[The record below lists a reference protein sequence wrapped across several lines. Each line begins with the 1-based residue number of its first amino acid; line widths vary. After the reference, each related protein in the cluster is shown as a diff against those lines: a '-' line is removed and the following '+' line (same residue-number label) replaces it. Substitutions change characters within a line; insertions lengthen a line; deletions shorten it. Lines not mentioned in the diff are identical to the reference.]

1 MIKVS
6 KHQKRNVL
14 ANTRR
19 LVKDVTLVSEMV
31 KLENISKEE
40 ANIKLEKTAR
50 SIMRKDGLQ
59 TALLA
64 LSYFRAMLDKNAPDG
79 TLNGTT
85 LIYTGLEDYFSKFDQ
100 SNIPKIEIH
109 SEVKK
114 PEYPLRMKQGQYDI
128 RRSTN

>member
-59 TALLA
+59 TT
-64 LSYFRAMLDKNAPDG
+64 FR
-79 TLNGTT
+79 
-85 LIYTGLEDYFSKFDQ
+85 SKETRVSSQ
-100 SNIPKIEIH
+100 NEAGSI
-109 SEVKK
+109 
-114 PEYPLRMKQGQYDI
+114 
-128 RRSTN
+128 